1 MRKILHYLSMA
12 AAWDDRS
19 SHRPFPSGPGV
30 NEVRHRRSFRAAASA
45 LTTAQA
51 PVQAFAPGAG
61 AASYAS
67 VHTCAPSILR
77 AFRGRGPGASSAFIA
92 ALALAL
98 ASPGQG
104 NAADSGS
111 PPVLSAV
118 LADFEDAEEMGRW
131 ELAPTL
137 TPMRWELDTD
147 RVRHGRASA
156 RLAVPSVS
164 EGGVS
169 TDETWK
175 GRGWPAVH
183 LTGEELPVRDWSPY
197 RHLVFEAF
205 NPARLQP
212 VHLWIR
218 LGNHPKLE
226 QAVLQ
231 PGWQTL
237 RVDVDHVSAIDE
249 LRFFFADPPRKVEI
263 NLDHVRLETGDL
275 GDVRRLAGRAAGLIA
290 GIEEEP
296 RTRHVRSNL
305 REIEGELDR
314 IAGQWTQIA
323 ADGDEAAAGRWAGQ
337 VRGIRKRLA
346 RVVVRAKEDRFAVQ
360 AGETGWGYGWTHGMT
375 KVFRDSRELPFAG
388 EIGGTVRVELA
399 ANESEGVQLV
409 LRYPAVPATYPLRD
423 VRVAVSD
430 LDGPDGNRIE
440 SGQVEVLPVGYV
452 NTRPPPYHVEHE
464 GWWPDP
470 LLDFLDGFELDANV
484 WQPVWLDVRTAP
496 DQAPGLYSGAITVTA
511 GSGGSGEALPPL
523 EVPFEV
529 EVWDFAVPVE
539 HHFPLSLTYWPQSS
553 GAFYFD
559 DYADLEKMLKYIG
572 GRLDES
578 ELTPRARHVAE
589 VHRKSVDLVLA
600 HRMFPDDIFRY
611 RKAPPTEWVRLWHE
625 HGARRFVLLAVQAYG
640 NLPREEPYP
649 AGRRKVLFEALAE
662 GVPRFREAGL
672 LDMGYMFTFDEV
684 SENRF
689 ESIMDIHGEIKRL
702 YPEIPLMTTAYDDSY
717 GIDTG
722 LDPYVD
728 IWVPGINAYN
738 QTTPG
743 VAAARERGREIWWY
757 ITAGPDEPYPNVRI
771 EDGAVEHRLLM
782 GFMPYRA
789 ESDGFLYWCLNQW
802 SETVNRGPLTNARG
816 AGTGRYNGA
825 GVIFYPGPDGPV
837 ASIRMKNMR
846 DGLEDFEYLWLLEQ
860 AVEKVRSGEL
870 EVPEGW
876 LERAGTAL
884 AIDDRLG
891 SLTDYSRDPEDLL
904 KERRGI
910 ATLLAEANR

>member
-1 MRKILHYLSMA
+1 MRQ
-12 AAWDDRS
+12 
-19 SHRPFPSGPGV
+19 
-30 NEVRHRRSFRAAASA
+30 VRHHC
-45 LTTAQA
+45 L
-51 PVQAFAPGAG
+51 
-61 AASYAS
+61 
-67 VHTCAPSILR
+67 
-77 AFRGRGPGASSAFIA
+77 IA

-98 ASPGQG
+98 ASPGFG
-104 NAADSGS
+104 DAADSGS
-111 PPVLSAV
+111 PSVVSAI
-118 LADFEDAEEMGRW
+118 LADFEDAEELARW
-131 ELAPTL
+131 ELAPTP

-156 RLAVPSVS
+156 RLVVQSVS

-169 TDETWK
+169 ADDTWK
-175 GRGWPAVH
+175 GRGWPAIH
-183 LTGEELPVRDWSPY
+183 LTGEKLPVRDWSPY

-205 NPARLQP
+205 NPAERP

-226 QAVLQ
+226 QVVLQ

-249 LRFFFADPPRKVEI
+249 LRFFFADPPRKIEI
-263 NLDHVRLETGDL
+263 NLDRVRLETGDL
-275 GDVRRLAGRAAGLIA
+275 GDVRRLAGRIAELIA

-296 RTRHVRSNL
+296 RTLHVRANL

-314 IAGQWTQIA
+314 LAGKWTQIA

-337 VRGIRKRLA
+337 VRGVRSRLA
-346 RVVVRAKEDRFAVQ
+346 RLVVRAKEDRFAVQ
-360 AGETGWGYGWTHGMT
+360 AGGTGWGYGWTHGMT
-375 KVFRDSRELPFAG
+375 KVFRDSRELPFHG

-430 LDGPDGNRIE
+430 LAGPGGNRIE

-452 NTRPPPYHVEHE
+452 NTRPPPYDVEHE

-496 DQAPGLYSGAITVTA
+496 DQAPGLYSGTIAVTA
-511 GSGGSGEALPPL
+511 GSGGAGEALPPL

-559 DYADLEKMLKYIG
+559 DRADLEKMLKYIG

-578 ELTPRARHVAE
+578 GLTPRARHVAE
-589 VHRKSVDLVLA
+589 VHRKNVELVLA

-611 RKAPPTEWVRLWHE
+611 RKSPPTEWVRLWHE

-672 LDMGYMFTFDEV
+672 LDMAYIFTFDEV

-689 ESIMDIHGEIKRL
+689 DSIRDIHGEIKRL
-702 YPEIPLMTTAYDDSY
+702 YPGIPLMTTAYDDSY
-717 GIDTG
+717 GIDSG

-728 IWVPGINAYN
+728 IWVPGINVYN
-738 QTTPG
+738 QTTPA

-789 ESDGFLYWCLNQW
+789 GSDGFLYWCLNQW
-802 SETVNRGPLTNARG
+802 TETVNRGPLTNARG
-816 AGTGRYNGA
+816 TGTGRYNGA
-825 GVIFYPGPDGPV
+825 GIIFYPGPDGPV
-837 ASIRMKNMR
+837 PSIRMKNMR
-846 DGLEDFEYLWLLEQ
+846 DGLEDYEYLWLLEQ
-860 AVEKVRSGEL
+860 AAGKVRRGEL

-876 LERAGTAL
+876 LERAGAAL

-891 SLTDYSRDPEDLL
+891 SLTDYSRSPEDLL
-904 KERRGI
+904 EARREI
-910 ATLLAEANR
+910 AALLAEANQ

>member
-1 MRKILHYLSMA
+1 MRKIRHYLSMA
-12 AAWDDRS
+12 A
-19 SHRPFPSGPGV
+19 F
-30 NEVRHRRSFRAAASA
+30 
-45 LTTAQA
+45 
-51 PVQAFAPGAG
+51 
-61 AASYAS
+61 
-67 VHTCAPSILR
+67 
-77 AFRGRGPGASSAFIA
+77 
-92 ALALAL
+92 ALAL
-98 ASPGQG
+98 ASPGPG

-111 PPVLSAV
+111 PPVLSAL
-118 LADFEDAEEMGRW
+118 LADFEDAEGMGRW

-147 RVRHGRASA
+147 RVRHGAASA

-183 LTGEELPVRDWSPY
+183 LTGEKLPVRDWSPY

-231 PGWQTL
+231 PGWQTV

-263 NLDHVRLETGDL
+263 NLDHVRLETGDM
-275 GDVRRLAGRAAGLIA
+275 GDLRRLAGRAAGLIA

-296 RTRHVRSNL
+296 RTRHVRANL

-314 IAGQWTQIA
+314 IAGQWTRIA

-337 VRGIRKRLA
+337 VRGIRNRLA
-346 RVVVRAKEDRFAVQ
+346 RLVVRAKEDRFAVQ
-360 AGETGWGYGWTHGMT
+360 ARETGWGYGWTHGMT
-375 KVFRDSRELPFAG
+375 KVFRDSREMPFAG

-423 VRVAVSD
+423 VRVAVND

-511 GSGGSGEALPPL
+511 GSGGGEVLPPL

-578 ELTPRARHVAE
+578 GLTPRARHVAE
-589 VHRKSVDLVLA
+589 VHRKSVDLVLS

-649 AGRRKVLFEALAE
+649 AGRRKALFEALAE

-672 LDMGYMFTFDEV
+672 LDMAYMFTFDEV

-860 AVEKVRSGEL
+860 AAAKVRSGEL

-876 LERAGTAL
+876 LERAGAAL

-891 SLTDYSRDPEDLL
+891 SLTDYSRDPVDLL
-904 KERRGI
+904 KARRKI
-910 ATLLAEANR
+910 AALLAEANR